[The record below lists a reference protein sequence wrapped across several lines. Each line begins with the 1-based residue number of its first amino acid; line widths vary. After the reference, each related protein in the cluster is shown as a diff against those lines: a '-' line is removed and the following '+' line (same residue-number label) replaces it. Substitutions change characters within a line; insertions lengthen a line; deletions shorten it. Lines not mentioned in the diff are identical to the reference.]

1 MATIKQKVLK
11 KLYPF
16 IRKAAKNTRNGAV
29 ITNEQNTA
37 PNTPLYDLEV
47 VLGSGEK
54 LKLEAFKGKKML
66 LVNTASDC
74 GYTGQ
79 YEELQTL
86 HERACD
92 KVAIIAFPANDFGM
106 QERKDD
112 ASIQAFCQV
121 NYGLTFPVA
130 TKGVVRKKTEQQPI
144 YRWLTDKTQNGW
156 NNHAPDWNFGKYLI
170 NEEGLLTHYFGPSI
184 SPMEEGMLLA
194 LG

>member
-37 PNTPLYDLEV
+37 PNNSLYDLEV

-54 LKLEAFKGKKML
+54 LKLAQYKGKKIL

-79 YEELQTL
+79 YEELQAL
-86 HERACD
+86 HEMSSD

-112 ASIQAFCQV
+112 ASIQTFCKV
-121 NYGLTFPVA
+121 SYGVTFPIA
-130 TKGVVRKKTEQQPI
+130 EKGIVRKKAEQQPV

-170 NEEGLLTHYFGPSI
+170 NEEGFLTHYFGPSI
-184 SPMEEGMLLA
+184 SPIEEEIQRA
-194 LG
+194 I

>member
-11 KLYPF
+11 RLYPF
-16 IRKAAKNTRNGAV
+16 IRKSAKNTRNGAV
-29 ITNEQNTA
+29 IRNEQNIA
-37 PNTPLYDLEV
+37 PNNPLYDIEV
-47 VLGSGEK
+47 ILGSGEK
-54 LKLEAFKGKKML
+54 FKLAQYKGKKML
-66 LVNTASDC
+66 IVNTASDC

-79 YEELQTL
+79 YEELQILNQT
-86 HERACD
+86 AGD

-112 ASIQAFCQV
+112 ASIQAFCQAS
-121 NYGLTFPVA
+121 YGISFPIA
-130 TKGVVRKKTEQQPI
+130 KKGVVRKKAKQQPV
-144 YRWLTDKTQNGW
+144 YRWLTDKSQNGW

-184 SPMEEGMLLA
+184 SPMEEEIRLA

>member
-1 MATIKQKVLK
+1 MATIKQNVLK
-11 KLYPF
+11 RLYPF

-37 PNTPLYDLEV
+37 PYTPLYDLEV
-47 VLGSGEK
+47 VLSGGET
-54 LKLEAFKGKKML
+54 LDMGTFKGKKIL
-66 LVNTASDC
+66 LVNSASDC

-79 YEELQTL
+79 YEELQAL
-86 HERACD
+86 HETAGD
-92 KVAIIAFPANDFGM
+92 KVAIIAFPSNDFGM

-112 ASIQAFCQV
+112 ASIQTFCQV
-121 NYGLTFPVA
+121 SYGVTFPIA
-130 TKGVVRKKTEQQPI
+130 KKGVVRKKTEQQPI
-144 YRWLTDKTQNGW
+144 YRWLTDKAQNGW

-184 SPMEEGMLLA
+184 SPMEEEIRLA